1 MLWEKR
7 MFDIAVFA
15 DDIDQ
20 DLGRALDVVAE
31 FGLEW
36 VEIRSAWGVNLMDHT
51 DEKVR
56 QVFQATQTRGLRV
69 PCIPAPLFKSRL
81 GGRGQVSK
89 ELFHAQQ
96 RDDLELQMTLLRRA
110 AEIAH
115 IFGTELVRCFSFWR
129 IEPRAP
135 GIGHDPA
142 AIWSEMLEPFHQA
155 VRAAEQEGIVLVL
168 ENDFECNLGSGAET
182 ARFIEEI
189 GSPHLWLL
197 WDPGNAQFVGEQ
209 AFPDGYDAGKHL
221 IGHVHLKDATRDPQ
235 TGEPRWVPVGS
246 GEVNLLGQL
255 RALKADGYE
264 GVATMENHYVP
275 PGGSKE
281 EGVRESFA
289 GLQRLMAGVE

>member
-1 MLWEKR
+1 
-7 MFDIAVFA
+7 
-15 DDIDQ
+15 
-20 DLGRALDVVAE
+20 
-31 FGLEW
+31 
-36 VEIRSAWGVNLMDHT
+36 
-51 DEKVR
+51 
-56 QVFQATQTRGLRV
+56 
-69 PCIPAPLFKSRL
+69 
-81 GGRGQVSK
+81 VSK

-96 RDDLELQMTLLRRA
+96 RDDLELQMALLRRA
-110 AEIAH
+110 AEIAR

-129 IEPRAP
+129 IEPGPP
-135 GIGHDPA
+135 GTGPDPA
-142 AIWSEMLEPFHQA
+142 TIWSELLEPFHQA

-168 ENDFECNLGSGAET
+168 ENDFECNLGGGAET

-189 GSPHLWLL
+189 GSPYLRLL

-221 IGHVHLKDATRDPQ
+221 IGHVHLKDASYDPQ

-246 GEVNLLGQL
+246 GDVDLLGQL